1 MTAID
6 VLEGIAGAFPER
18 GETEEPLVVE
28 RADGTLLV
36 DGLMPIDEF
45 EAAVGVR
52 GLAGDGGFDKVA
64 GLVLREL
71 GRIPATGDRVAVSG
85 LTLEVVDMDG
95 RRIDKVIVTKPQ
107 PAP

>member
-1 MTAID
+1 MVA
-6 VLEGIAGAFPER
+6 
-18 GETEEPLVVE
+18 

-52 GLAGDGGFDKVA
+52 GLAGDGGFDTVA

-71 GRIPATGDRVAVSG
+71 GRIPTAGDRV
-85 LTLEVVDMDG
+85 DG
-95 RRIDKVIVTKPQ
+95 VGPDARGGRHGRPPHRQ
-107 PAP
+107 GHRHEAAAAP